1 MAARVLAWRGDTADQ
16 GSGTAW
22 GGAHL
27 VPARRRCPCR
37 RAAQAHHP
45 RPQNG
50 RVRLPQRRARARPER
65 ARGPCCTRRRR
76 SSRRIRGRPRSAPA
90 TASSRPRGPPR
101 PLRPARRPPGRAPRL
116 RRVSTARRPQASSRG
131 LCLAAGPLAQEA
143 PWACR
148 HQPLPQ
154 PHALPQG
161 KIAHRLC
168 IRCRGAGI
176 WSARC
181 AVAQGSISR
190 QQVVSTMHAERSV
203 NCYAAA
209 KVQSACTDP
218 NAARD
223 LRALSP
229 DRW

>member
-50 RVRLPQRRARARPER
+50 RVRLPQRQARPRPER
-65 ARGPCCTRRRR
+65 ARGPYRTRRRR
-76 SSRRIRGRPRSAPA
+76 SSRRTRGRPRSAPA

-131 LCLAAGPLAQEA
+131 LCLAAGPLAQ
-143 PWACR
+143 R
-148 HQPLPQ
+148 LPG
-154 PHALPQG
+154 HVG
-161 KIAHRLC
+161 IS
-168 IRCRGAGI
+168 RCRSRTRCHKAKLRTVFASAAVVRKSGPLVVQLLKGAFH
-176 WSARC
+176 A
-181 AVAQGSISR
+181 SR
-190 QQVVSTMHAERSV
+190 S
-203 NCYAAA
+203 
-209 KVQSACTDP
+209 
-218 NAARD
+218 
-223 LRALSP
+223 
-229 DRW
+229 